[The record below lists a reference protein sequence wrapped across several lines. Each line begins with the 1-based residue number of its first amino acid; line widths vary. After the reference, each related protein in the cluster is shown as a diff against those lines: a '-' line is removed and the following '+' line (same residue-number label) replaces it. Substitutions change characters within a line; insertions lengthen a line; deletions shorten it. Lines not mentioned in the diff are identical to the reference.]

1 MRQDATYLLAGIL
14 ILIITFIVGV
24 VTGTWLARPAPTTRA
39 PASPRATLT
48 PDLAATVSALEE
60 RLNTLQS
67 SSRNTPTPQ
76 TSLATSTP
84 IPATPP
90 PAPGGAS
97 PSPTPIP
104 TATLGVFTLATPTS
118 APAQAQTIDAKR
130 AAEIAR
136 QYLGGGDVVETKQEQ
151 KHGTTVWEV
160 KFRFGSEVYVDA
172 MTGHIVY
179 AEIAEADRTPPPPND
194 DAETTQPSGDDNEH
208 HEEEHDDKKSDDTS
222 DDEDKSNDDSDD
234 DHHDEEKDKK
244 EED

>member
-1 MRQDATYLLAGIL
+1 MRRDTTYLLAGML

-90 PAPGGAS
+90 HAPGGAS

-104 TATLGVFTLATPTS
+104 PTPIPTATLRVITLATPTS
-118 APAQAQTIDAKR
+118 APAQAQTIDANR

-179 AEIAEADRTPPPPND
+179 AEIAEADRTPPSPND
-194 DAETTQPSGDDNEH
+194 DAETTQPSDDDDEH
-208 HEEEHDDKKSDDTS
+208 HEEEHDDKKDDNESD
-222 DDEDKSNDDSDD
+222 NDHDD
-234 DHHDEEKDKK
+234 DHDDEEKDKK
-244 EED
+244 KDD